1 MAMKAKKKS
10 VDEGPKTKGLFD
22 HVKHIR
28 QTQDP
33 DYYDSLSESDRKTFS
48 KYMILRVLSM
58 DKTIIEEVSYISKY
72 FEVLPEK
79 QFYKL
84 LISALPKSYGFNPY
98 IKSSIKSINESILN
112 CLCSYFKVGTKD
124 ATDYYNILI
133 SHEEGLIKLI
143 DLIKAHGYTEK
154 ETEKLFE

>member
-1 MAMKAKKKS
+1 MAMRTKKKQA
-10 VDEGPKTKGLFD
+10 EEALKTKSLFD

-28 QTQDP
+28 QVQSP

-58 DKTIIEEVSYISKY
+58 DKTIVEEISYISKY

-79 QFYKL
+79 QLYKL
-84 LISALPKSYGFNPY
+84 LIGVLPKSYGFSPY
-98 IKSSIKSINESILN
+98 IKSNVKAPNETITN
-112 CLCSYFKVGTKD
+112 CICSFFNVGKKD

-133 SHEEGLIKLI
+133 SHEDGINQLVTLVKNY
-143 DLIKAHGYTEK
+143 GYTEK
-154 ETEKLFE
+154 EIEKLFE

>member
-1 MAMKAKKKS
+1 MKLKKKTTEETIK
-10 VDEGPKTKGLFD
+10 VKGLFD

-58 DKTIIEEVSYISKY
+58 DKTIIEEISYVSKY

-84 LISALPKSYGFNPY
+84 LINTLPKSYGFNPY
-98 IKSSIKSINESILN
+98 IKSSKKAVNETILN
-112 CLCSYFKVGTKD
+112 CLCTYFNVGTKD
-124 ATDYYNILI
+124 ATDYYNIFI

-143 DLIKAHGYTEK
+143 ELIKSHGYSEK

>member
-1 MAMKAKKKS
+1 MKLKKKI
-10 VDEGPKTKGLFD
+10 EETLKTKSLFD

-28 QTQDP
+28 QTQSV
-33 DYYDSLSESDRKTFS
+33 DYYDTLSDADRKTFN

-58 DKTIIEEVSYISKY
+58 DKTIIEEISYVSKY

-84 LISALPKSYGFNPY
+84 LIGVLPKSYGFHPY
-98 IKSSIKSINESILN
+98 IKSSAKPVNETILN
-112 CLCSYFKVGTKD
+112 CLTTYFKVGNRD

-133 SHEEGLIKLI
+133 SHDDGISTLINLIK
-143 DLIKAHGYTEK
+143 DHGYTEK
-154 ETEKLFE
+154 EIEKLLE

>member
-1 MAMKAKKKS
+1 MKAKKKS
-10 VDEGPKTKGLFD
+10 AEEGPKIKGLFD

-33 DYYDSLSESDRKTFS
+33 DYYDNLSESDRKSFN

-58 DKTIIEEVSYISKY
+58 DKTIIEEISYVSKY

-84 LISALPKSYGFNPY
+84 LILALPKSYGFSPY
-98 IKSSIKSINESILN
+98 IKSTAKAVNETILN
-112 CLCSYFKVGTKD
+112 CLCSYFNVGKKD

-133 SHEEGLIKLI
+133 SHEEGLTNLI
-143 DLIKAHGYTEK
+143 SLVKQHGYNEK
-154 ETEKLFE
+154 EVEALFE

>member
-1 MAMKAKKKS
+1 MKSKKKTTEETIK
-10 VDEGPKTKGLFD
+10 VKGLFD

-58 DKTIIEEVSYISKY
+58 DKTIIEEISYISKY

-84 LISALPKSYGFNPY
+84 LINALPKSYGFSPY
-98 IKSSIKSINESILN
+98 IKSTKKAVNETILN
-112 CLCSYFKVGTKD
+112 CLCSYFNVGTKD

-133 SHEEGLIKLI
+133 SHEEGLTKLI
-143 DLIKAHGYTEK
+143 ELIKSHGYTEK

>member
-1 MAMKAKKKS
+1 MKAKKKS
-10 VDEGPKTKGLFD
+10 AEEGPKTKGLFD

-33 DYYDSLSESDRKTFS
+33 DYYDSLSESDRKSFN

-58 DKTIIEEVSYISKY
+58 DKTIIEEISYISKY

-84 LISALPKSYGFNPY
+84 LILALPKSYGFSPY
-98 IKSSIKSINESILN
+98 IKSTTKAVNETILN
-112 CLCSYFKVGTKD
+112 CVCSYFNVGKRD

-133 SHEEGLIKLI
+133 SHEEGLTNLI
-143 DLIKAHGYTEK
+143 SLVKQHGYTEK
-154 ETEKLFE
+154 EVEALFE